1 MTESS
6 PGEFD
11 LVEEPDGVVV
21 SVRVQPGARRTEV
34 AGRLGGALRVRLA
47 APAHDGLA
55 NEALITFMASLFELR
70 PRQVSIRSGGASRH
84 KRLTL
89 RGISSDQARSVLE
102 RATVA
107 S

>member
-1 MTESS
+1 MIESS
-6 PGEFD
+6 REDFD
-11 LVEEPDGVVV
+11 VVEEPEGVVV

-55 NEALITFMASLFELR
+55 NEALIEFMARLFDLR
-70 PRQVSIRSGGASRH
+70 PREVAIRSGSASRH

-89 RGISSDQARSVLE
+89 RGVSPERARSVLE